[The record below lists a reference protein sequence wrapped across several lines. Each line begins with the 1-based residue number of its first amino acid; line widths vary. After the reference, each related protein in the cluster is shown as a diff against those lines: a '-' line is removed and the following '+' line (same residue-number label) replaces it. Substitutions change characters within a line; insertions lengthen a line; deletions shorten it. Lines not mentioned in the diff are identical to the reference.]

1 MAWSA
6 TWRGPQVVTGALR
19 KSAATGRESS
29 NGHAQE
35 RLRTRRSARP
45 VGVNQ
50 GEAATPVWWRP
61 CELRSQVRS
70 KSTNRSGFH
79 LYSGSPLAFP
89 NQRLKEQPLPFSL
102 QILYQQKFPQRK
114 GIREALSFLF
124 SGGRGRETEKRHK
137 VKYLHTLSEDND
149 SAEQLSWPRNESK

>member
-1 MAWSA
+1 MWASEILFAIVFHDWNHLESDTDSDWKELSKFGKEVERKKAVRMAWSA

-61 CELRSQVRS
+61 CELRS
-70 KSTNRSGFH
+70 
-79 LYSGSPLAFP
+79 
-89 NQRLKEQPLPFSL
+89 
-102 QILYQQKFPQRK
+102 
-114 GIREALSFLF
+114 
-124 SGGRGRETEKRHK
+124 
-137 VKYLHTLSEDND
+137 
-149 SAEQLSWPRNESK
+149 